1 MDFLLLTPDLSRIV
15 IEVDGVQHY
24 ADATGKASPRLYS
37 EMVAEDRR
45 LRLMGYDIY
54 RFGGHELARDEQDRR
69 LPVVLVSSGVLSR
82 PRLTPRPVSLTKPPL
97 VDALPSPSGN
107 ATGCM
112 PGIAEKTARMRRHC
126 ARGEG
131 VLVSRVTAGE

>member
-1 MDFLLLTPDLSRIV
+1 MDFLLLTPDRSRIV

-97 VDALPSPSGN
+97 VDALHLSQRE
-107 ATGCM
+107 CHRLH
-112 PGIAEKTARMRRHC
+112 ARHRGEDRPHTPALC
-126 ARGEG
+126 ARRRRPGFPG
-131 VLVSRVTAGE
+131 HRG